1 MDATRAAELRDAWA
15 ARHRDEDAPAPGALA
30 AVERLLVEQVPDAD
44 AATALVDTDGR
55 RRIGLLAG
63 GALYLVWAVP
73 AGAGTLEAARC
84 RRIPLDGAR
93 TPIEVSDRLERQG
106 PVRHWWFE
114 LEDGPLVFRAARSEE
129 ESFARALAATLGWI
143 APVT

>member
-1 MDATRAAELRDAWA
+1 MDASRAAELRDAWA
-15 ARHRDEDAPAPGALA
+15 ERHRAEEAPAPGALA
-30 AVERLLVEQVPDAD
+30 AVERLLTEQVPDPD
-44 AATALVDTDGR
+44 AASALVDTEGR

-63 GALYLVWAVP
+63 SALFVVWAVP

-84 RRIPLDGAR
+84 RRIPLDAR
-93 TPIEVSDRLERQG
+93 TAIEISDRMEANG

-114 LEDGPLVFRAARSEE
+114 LDDEPLVFRAGRPEE
-129 ESFARALAATLGWI
+129 EAFARALAAALGWD

>member
-15 ARHRDEDAPAPGALA
+15 ARHRDAHAPAPGALA

-44 AATALVDTDGR
+44 AASALVDADGR

-73 AGAGTLEAARC
+73 AGAGTAEAARC
-84 RRIPLDGAR
+84 RRIPLAAGR
-93 TPIEVSDRLERQG
+93 TAIELSDRVEPQG

-114 LEDGPLVFRAARSEE
+114 LDDEPLVFRAGHPEE
-129 ESFARALAATLGWI
+129 EAFARALAAALGWS
-143 APVT
+143 APVP